1 MRKFLKYLL
10 GTILIL
16 TALLILSVAMVYLP
30 VVQKYAKDKAVA
42 YVERHMGLKTEI
54 GNFSLK
60 FPFRV
65 QLDNVFA
72 GKSITDTLLC
82 AGQ

>member
-1 MRKFLKYLL
+1 
-10 GTILIL
+10 
-16 TALLILSVAMVYLP
+16 MVYLP
-30 VVQKYAKDKAVA
+30 VVQKYAKDKTVA

-82 AGQ
+82 AGQLRLDIGLSGILKKK